1 MPAEGRAWANSAVQ
15 LLLGGSGL
23 ASDAF
28 DLEPRDAEVI
38 ELAVR
43 EQRQLT
49 DGLAITEVRLHLSED
64 VRNEHGELL
73 RVGGHSAMAC
83 VLVLQG
89 SKYARAVHKRRANA
103 VDEPCDKG
111 MSGQN
116 ILQTFAVKAY
126 PCSRRLVCE

>member
-1 MPAEGRAWANSAVQ
+1 MRAAPMSQGWTPQVIPRQQTPAKGRARANSAVQ
-15 LLLGGSGL
+15 LFLGSSGL

-28 DLEPRDAEVI
+28 DLETRNAEVV

-64 VRNEHGELL
+64 VRNEHCEL

-83 VLVLQG
+83 VLVLRC
-89 SKYARAVHKRRANA
+89 SKYACA
-103 VDEPCDKG
+103 
-111 MSGQN
+111 
-116 ILQTFAVKAY
+116 
-126 PCSRRLVCE
+126 

>member
-1 MPAEGRAWANSAVQ
+1 VQ
-15 LLLGGSGL
+15 LILGSSGP

-28 DLEPRDAEVI
+28 DLETRDAEVI

-64 VRNEHGELL
+64 ERNEHGELL

-83 VLVLQG
+83 VVVLQE
-89 SKYARAVHKRRANA
+89 SKYACAMHSRRANA
-103 VDEPCDKG
+103 VEEPCDKS
-111 MSGQN
+111 MSEQN
-116 ILQTFAVKAY
+116 ILEELAMKAY
-126 PCSRRLVCE
+126 LCSRCLVAWKAKRLG